1 MTSRSSRLLPALAFL
16 HDVVMATVAYPAA
29 LYLRVGDEMFDRWY
43 GALQTG
49 WPLWVAIAAVSFLAS
64 RLYRGVW
71 RYASLQDLWAVAQ
84 AVTIA
89 VLAFV
94 PALFLVD
101 RLESLPRSVPLILGL
116 LQLVLLGG
124 PRFFYRVAKDRRME
138 RRRAA
143 QRIPVLLIGAGDG
156 AELFI
161 RAMQND
167 PLAPYEP
174 VGVIDDLGRRVGR
187 VIHGVRVL
195 GAAPDL
201 ERVAREL
208 ADKGKPPQRLIV
220 TRVNAPIE
228 GVVLREL
235 FDAADRLGMTLAR
248 MPSLA
253 DLDEQG
259 EGRIKLRPIA
269 IEDLLGRPQ
278 VVHDE
283 EAVRALVKGR
293 RVLVTGAGGT
303 IGAELCRQL
312 ASFGPS
318 RLALLENGEFNL
330 YAIEMELAERV
341 DAPPLA
347 AWLADVRDAARLK
360 AVFDAERPELVFH
373 AAALKHVPLVESN
386 PAEGV
391 LTNVIGTRNVADAAR
406 AAGAHAM
413 VQISTDKAVRPSSI
427 MGAAKRVAEEYCQSL
442 DLDGDTRFVTVRFGN
457 VLGSTGSV
465 VPRFEQQLAKGGPIT
480 VTHPDVERYFM
491 TCREAVQLVLQASAY
506 GVGHADQRGRIFVL
520 DMGEPVKIVDLARRM
535 ILLAGL
541 RPDRDVRIEFTGL
554 RPGEKL
560 SERLFN
566 DAEPPVRTEAA
577 GIFVA
582 PNQARSRDEI
592 VGFVASLE
600 QSARAKDDDAVRQL
614 IGTVLGT

>member
-1 MTSRSSRLLPALAFL
+1 MSNRSSRLLPALAFA
-16 HDVVMATVAYPAA
+16 HDVVMATIAYPAA
-29 LYLRVGDEMFDRWY
+29 LYLRVGDAMFDRWY
-43 GALQTG
+43 EALEAG

-71 RYASLQDLWAVAQ
+71 RYASMQDLWAVAQ

-94 PALFLVD
+94 PVMFLVD
-101 RLESLPRSVPLILGL
+101 RLESLPRSAPLILGL
-116 LQLVLLGG
+116 LLLVLLGG
-124 PRFFYRVAKDRRME
+124 PRFLYRIAKDRRME
-138 RRRAA
+138 RRRASR
-143 QRIPVLLIGAGDG
+143 RIPVLLIGAGDG

-187 VIHGVRVL
+187 DIHGVRVL
-195 GAAPDL
+195 GGAPDL
-201 ERVAREL
+201 ERIAREL
-208 ADKGKPPQRLIV
+208 ADKGKAPQRLIV
-220 TRVNAPIE
+220 TRVNAPID
-228 GVVLREL
+228 GVVLRQL

-253 DLDEQG
+253 DLDETDG
-259 EGRIKLRPIA
+259 ENRIRLRPIA

-278 VVHDE
+278 VLHDE
-283 EAVRALVKGR
+283 EAVRALVKGK

-303 IGAELCRQL
+303 IGSELCRQL
-312 ASFGPS
+312 AGFAPAKM
-318 RLALLENGEFNL
+318 ALLESGEFNL
-330 YAIEMELAERV
+330 YAIEMELAERP

-347 AWLADVRDAARLK
+347 AWLADVRDAPRLRT
-360 AVFDAERPELVFH
+360 VFETERPELVFH

-406 AAGAHAM
+406 AVGAHAM

-442 DLDGDTRFVTVRFGN
+442 DLDSETRYVTVRFGN

-480 VTHPDVERYFM
+480 VT
-491 TCREAVQLVLQASAY
+491 
-506 GVGHADQRGRIFVL
+506 
-520 DMGEPVKIVDLARRM
+520 
-535 ILLAGL
+535 
-541 RPDRDVRIEFTGL
+541 
-554 RPGEKL
+554 
-560 SERLFN
+560 
-566 DAEPPVRTEAA
+566 
-577 GIFVA
+577 
-582 PNQARSRDEI
+582 
-592 VGFVASLE
+592 
-600 QSARAKDDDAVRQL
+600 
-614 IGTVLGT
+614 